1 MKEKIVTI
9 YTDGSCLCNP
19 GIGGWAAILMH
30 GDKKKEI
37 CGAVEYTTNNRM
49 ELLAVVEALKAL
61 KVPCTVDLYSDS
73 AYLINAFNQGW
84 LDTWQKNNWKTANRK
99 EVLNM
104 DLWKE
109 LLELQK
115 IHKVNYIKVKGHS
128 INIYNN
134 RCDELARGCASQI
147 KIN

>member
-1 MKEKIVTI
+1 MEEKKVTI

-19 GIGGWAAILMH
+19 GIGGWAAVLMH

-84 LDTWQKNNWKTANRK
+84 LDSWQKNRWRTANNK

-104 DLWKE
+104 DLWIQ

-115 IHKVNYIKVKGHS
+115 VHKVNYIKVKGHS
-128 INIYNN
+128 SNVYNN
-134 RCDELARGCASQI
+134 RCDELARGCAS
-147 KIN
+147 KLKGN